1 MFTNIVFLEGNRMN
15 TSKLLI
21 AATACGFFAL
31 LAACGGSASNDAAGT
46 LMEAKRA
53 TTGTPAPAA
62 APVAAADADAAK
74 AAEEAAKA
82 GAEGDAA
89 SAATAAGGPSGNKD
103 GNRDGNRDGSR

>member
-1 MFTNIVFLEGNRMN
+1 MK

-62 APVAAADADAAK
+62 APVADAA
-74 AAEEAAKA
+74 AVPVDL
-82 GAEGDAA
+82 GCLFVMGCLIDGGVGHLPVEGVGLVLVQHHIRRPPARRNRA
-89 SAATAAGGPSGNKD
+89 S
-103 GNRDGNRDGSR
+103 